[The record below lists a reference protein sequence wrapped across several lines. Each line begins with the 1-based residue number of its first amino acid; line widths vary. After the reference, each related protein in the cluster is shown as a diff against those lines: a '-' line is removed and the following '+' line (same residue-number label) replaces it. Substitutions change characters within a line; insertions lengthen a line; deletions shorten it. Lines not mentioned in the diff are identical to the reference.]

1 MSFPIQDKLVVAVS
15 SSALFN
21 LEEADKIYRK
31 YGVERY
37 KEFQIN
43 NRDNILQKGKAFPF
57 IRRLLGINEHFENR
71 PIEVVVLSRNSP
83 ESGLRISQS
92 IRDYKLDISRFAF
105 TAGKNPCV
113 YMDAFN
119 VSLFLSTNKADVD
132 EAIAMNL
139 PAGEIIESEV
149 DDDPSDRQLRVAFD
163 FDSVLADDT
172 SERSFKAH
180 GEQLEMYLSNEEE
193 KKYESLPPGPLQNF
207 FVQLSAIQAQERQRQ
222 LEDQNYSRIIE
233 TSIVT
238 ARNAPADQRAIYTLL
253 EWGVDVDNM
262 FLLGGI
268 DKSSILKV
276 LKPHVY
282 FDDQLKHLDS
292 SLKNI
297 PMVHIPFGIRNLKD

>member
-1 MSFPIQDKLVVAVS
+1 M
-15 SSALFN
+15 
-21 LEEADKIYRK
+21 
-31 YGVERY
+31 
-37 KEFQIN
+37 
-43 NRDNILQKGKAFPF
+43 
-57 IRRLLGINEHFENR
+57 
-71 PIEVVVLSRNSP
+71 
-83 ESGLRISQS
+83 
-92 IRDYKLDISRFAF
+92 
-105 TAGKNPCV
+105 

-149 DDDPSDRQLRVAFD
+149 DDDPNDRQLRVAFD

-172 SERSFKAH
+172 SERSFKAA
-180 GEQLEMYLSNEEE
+180 GEQLEIYLSEEEEE
-193 KKYESLPPGPLQNF
+193 KKDEPLPPGPLQNF
-207 FVQLSAIQAQERQRQ
+207 FVQLAAIQAQERQRQ
-222 LEDQNYSRIIE
+222 REDQTYSRIIE